1 VTKPGPSQLANSEER
16 VTRRRIINNDRYL
29 WIGRARPEDLPWT
42 HKNAVKFASGR
53 EALVALLG
61 GIGLGPGDIV
71 LLPAFV
77 PEGVIAP
84 CRVKGLDIHFY
95 SLDRNLDPD
104 WSHLEELA
112 TALQPRLAVLIH
124 YFGIRREAGRFVAIC
139 HRNGALV
146 VEDLAHAQKLP
157 ESSLGADGDFVLH
170 SLTKIVGVAD
180 GAVLE
185 MAAAHLLPLKPRP
198 YCDPR
203 RAICI
208 VMNMARLLVTS
219 ASRRFGSP
227 AFWSR
232 FWNIFGR
239 FFYSYPI
246 LMWYFKRPT
255 PMSGLSKAL
264 LARFPWRDAVVKRL
278 RHERRYRADLDGTVF
293 GHLGGVA
300 ETGHCTM
307 GYAVVVEQ
315 REALFD
321 TLAAQGIYGIWFE
334 YKWDHFPA
342 DVVHD
347 DARWV
352 MKHHFLFPTA
362 YALSDEEVK
371 EVIRVANEWAIKQ
384 KAGHVA
390 FVTRFHR
397 KPARTARSESM
408 NTGRDRM

>member
-1 VTKPGPSQLANSEER
+1 
-16 VTRRRIINNDRYL
+16 
-29 WIGRARPEDLPWT
+29 
-42 HKNAVKFASGR
+42 
-53 EALVALLG
+53 
-61 GIGLGPGDIV
+61 V

-84 CRVKGLDIHFY
+84 CRVQGLNIRFY
-95 SLDRNLDPD
+95 PLDRNLDPD
-104 WSHLEELA
+104 WTRLEELA
-112 TALQPRLAVLIH
+112 AALQPRLAVLIH
-124 YFGIRREAGRFVAIC
+124 YFGVRREAGRFVAIC

-146 VEDLAHAQKLP
+146 VEDIAHAQALP

-185 MAAAHLLPLKPRP
+185 MAAAHVLPLNPRP
-198 YCDPR
+198 SRDPR
-203 RAICI
+203 RAICL

-219 ASRRFGSP
+219 ASRRFGSY
-227 AFWSR
+227 AFWGR
-232 FWNIFGR
+232 FWGVFGR
-239 FFYSYPI
+239 FFNSYRI

-255 PMSGLSKAL
+255 PMSALSKAL

-278 RHERRYRADLDGTVF
+278 RHERHYREGLDGSVF
-293 GHLGGVA
+293 GHLGDEA
-300 ETGHCTM
+300 EASHCAM

-315 REALFD
+315 REALID
-321 TLAAQGIYGIWFE
+321 ALAAHGIHGIWFE

-362 YALSDEEVK
+362 YVLSDEDVE
-371 EVIRVANEWAIKQ
+371 EVIRVANEWAMTQ
-384 KAGHVA
+384 KA
-390 FVTRFHR
+390 R
-397 KPARTARSESM
+397 
-408 NTGRDRM
+408 